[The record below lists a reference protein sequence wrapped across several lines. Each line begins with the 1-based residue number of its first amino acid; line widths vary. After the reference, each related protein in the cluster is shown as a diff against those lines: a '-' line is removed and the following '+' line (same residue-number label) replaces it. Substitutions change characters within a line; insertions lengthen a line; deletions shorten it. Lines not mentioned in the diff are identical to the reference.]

1 MHTAHQSCDQAED
14 NDAYNRYLPI
24 NLWVNSMSK
33 SNASK
38 AVCNHVAETCK
49 HNYFPVLL
57 EKGHIRKDDV
67 EQSAEEWKSVQQ
79 GQLES

>member
-1 MHTAHQSCDQAED
+1 
-14 NDAYNRYLPI
+14 
-24 NLWVNSMSK
+24 MSK